1 MADES
6 VITPPEAS
14 PVASS
19 AGDGLKRKLED
30 IEHSDAPA
38 AVTEPENSSDVDA
51 LKSGSQEGN
60 GGLDESE
67 AKRPRLDNNGD
78 NVAEADGSVPQN
90 GHTEEGKE
98 EEPKEEKEDEPKEEK
113 QEEHKEE
120 KEDEPKVGK
129 QEEPKEE
136 KEDEPKEEPEKPEP
150 EDNNGQSLGVQEPV
164 KEPHETATVETAP
177 SDTEKTDGGSAEE
190 AGQPNAESEEEPSNL
205 PREGDVPVESADR
218 RPGSDTIL
226 SRKMEVPND
235 KVGVLIGKAGD
246 TIRSLQDNSGAKIQI
261 VRDADADPRAVS
273 RPLELVG
280 TLESINRAERLI
292 KGVIAEAD
300 AGGSP
305 SLIARGFSTA
315 QAASG
320 GEQLEIQVPVE
331 KVGLIIGKG
340 GETIRNLQT
349 RSGARI
355 QLIQPN
361 GAADQSSEKMVRVT
375 GNKKQIDTAREM
387 IKEVMNQTVSRPSP
401 LSGGYNQQGY
411 RPRGPL
417 APQWG
422 PRSSHHAQFSG
433 YDYPHRGQYP
443 SQSSQYP
450 PPSYGNY
457 PPPQAPRS
465 NFGPSWEQRPPA
477 SMHGPPP
484 QGNYNYGQQHGP
496 DYGHSAP
503 YPQAPSQPY
512 GHGYNEA
519 KYDNPAPAQHYGHM
533 GSQPTPY
540 AQGGAHSGYGHQD
553 QYSKP
558 PMYSMQ
564 SQAPHSEPYG
574 QPRPNQPG
582 EAPYQGP
589 GSATQ
594 PYGQNMPPQQS
605 YPYGSSAPMQQSYPS
620 YGGTTDGYGHTP
632 TTASASAYPPQG
644 GQPGYGQPG
653 AQQPPAYSQAAPVA
667 AGYNSYPAAQPG
679 YAEQPAAN
687 NTTYGYQGPTDPAYG
702 ATQVTPAYPA
712 TAAAQ
717 PGYAQTQPTYD
728 QSGGYGNA
736 PAAAAA
742 YGKSASPKAAYQ
754 QYDSSQM
761 YGAHR

>member
-78 NVAEADGSVPQN
+78 NVAEADGS
-90 GHTEEGKE
+90 
-98 EEPKEEKEDEPKEEK
+98 
-113 QEEHKEE
+113 
-120 KEDEPKVGK
+120 
-129 QEEPKEE
+129 
-136 KEDEPKEEPEKPEP
+136 EEPEKPEP